1 MIRMAGKWQK
11 SEKTLSPRDTPP
23 SLPSLP
29 RLAKQRSLLMPPHP
43 TAEWLMTSLRGRY
56 CAV

>member
-1 MIRMAGKWQK
+1 MAGKWQK

-29 RLAKQRSLLMPPHP
+29 SLAKQRSLLMPPHP

-56 CAV
+56 RAV